1 MHIYFFIHFG
11 LYSSYVHNDEN
22 DMFGIYCVVKKSLY
36 NILGYHYHV
45 NVLLSGSDESRTQ
58 KNESG
63 LLFVRITGS
72 KGKTSLLQATPQ

>member
-1 MHIYFFIHFG
+1 MYLG
-11 LYSSYVHNDEN
+11 LYSNYVYNETS
-22 DMFGIYCVVKKSLY
+22 DMIGIYLRIKINLLY

-45 NVLLSGSDESRTQ
+45 HVLLSGSDASRTQ
-58 KNESG
+58 KNETG